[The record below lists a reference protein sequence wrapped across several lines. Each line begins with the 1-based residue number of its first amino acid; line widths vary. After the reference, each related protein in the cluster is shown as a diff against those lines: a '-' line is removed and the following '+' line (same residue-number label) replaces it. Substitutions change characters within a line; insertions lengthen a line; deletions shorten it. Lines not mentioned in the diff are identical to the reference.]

1 MPSYSRSRRRHASR
15 GKMIQYRKKSQS
27 TPYAPPELDAMLGYG
42 TSYSFPLFMAGIVS
56 LVKRLFGGKKHK
68 K

>member
-15 GKMIQYRKKSQS
+15 RKMIKYRKKPQS

-42 TSYSFPLFMAGIVS
+42 TSNSFPLFMAGIVS

>member
-1 MPSYSRSRRRHASR
+1 MPSHSRSRRRHASR
-15 GKMIQYRKKSQS
+15 GKMIQDRKKPQS
-27 TPYAPPELDAMLGYG
+27 TPYAPLELDAMLGYG